1 MKHPVKQNS
10 RIYALLLAFL
20 LIPVILPAHAES
32 TDSLHLYL
40 GIPFDTSTVEMVT
53 DILAKEKN
61 AIFEMNPNGVLTGY
75 ACNIEEYGY
84 LFDLSIDFSDGQ
96 PQRAYS
102 FVTGEE
108 FTRYPPAIERILLHS
123 LQNTRI
129 TPEEGKQR
137 IPADIQQYLDMMQQ
151 MTRQYGQPDVQFFK
165 TSRMNGNKTIR
176 YQFEDGQWTAD
187 RLQQVVDQDQR
198 LVAYTVWGNITL
210 QLEVDL
216 AWRYEGVYLSLID
229 LIYEPVNHAEGFDQQ
244 NAIEIYPTIVSK

>member
-10 RIYALLLAFL
+10 RIYALLLAIL
-20 LIPVILPAHAES
+20 LILVILPAHGETAS
-32 TDSLHLYL
+32 PLYIYL
-40 GIPFDTSTVEMVT
+40 GIPFDTGTVGMVT

-61 AIFEMNPNGVLTGY
+61 ATFEMNPNGVLTGY

-151 MTRQYGQPDVQFFK
+151 MTRQ
-165 TSRMNGNKTIR
+165 
-176 YQFEDGQWTAD
+176 
-187 RLQQVVDQDQR
+187 
-198 LVAYTVWGNITL
+198 
-210 QLEVDL
+210 
-216 AWRYEGVYLSLID
+216 
-229 LIYEPVNHAEGFDQQ
+229 
-244 NAIEIYPTIVSK
+244 

>member
-1 MKHPVKQNS
+1 MKHPDKQNH
-10 RIYALLLAFL
+10 RIHALLLAML
-20 LIPVILPAHAES
+20 LILAILPAHGENA
-32 TDSLHLYL
+32 DSLHLYL
-40 GIPFDTSTVEMVT
+40 GIPFDTGTVEMVT
-53 DILAKEKN
+53 DVLAKEKN
-61 AIFEMNPNGVLTGY
+61 ATFEMNPNGVLTGY
-75 ACNIEEYGY
+75 ASNIEEYGY

-96 PQRAYS
+96 PQIGYS
-102 FVTGEE
+102 SESGEE

-165 TSRMNGNKTIR
+165 TSRIDGNKTIR
-176 YQFEDGQWTAD
+176 YQFEDGQWNEE
-187 RLQQVVDQDQR
+187 RLQQVVDQNQR
-198 LVAYTVWGNITL
+198 LVAYTGWGNITL

-216 AWRYEGVYLSLID
+216 AWKYEGVFLSRVE

-244 NAIEIYPTIVSK
+244 TDIKIYPTIVSK

>member
-1 MKHPVKQNS
+1 M
-10 RIYALLLAFL
+10 L
-20 LIPVILPAHAES
+20 LILAILPAHAE
-32 TDSLHLYL
+32 TADSLYLYL
-40 GIPFDTSTVEMVT
+40 GIPFDTGTVEMVT

-75 ACNIEEYGY
+75 ACNMEEYGY

-96 PQRAYS
+96 PQQGYS
-102 FVTGEE
+102 FLTGEE

-165 TSRMNGNKTIR
+165 TSRMDGNKTIR

-198 LVAYTVWGNITL
+198 LVAYTGWGNITL

-216 AWRYEGVYLSLID
+216 AWRYEGVYLSQVD
-229 LIYEPVNHAEGFDQQ
+229 LIYEPVNHAKDFDGQ
-244 NAIEIYPTIVSK
+244 NTIESYPITVSQ